1 MYSSLYFSQI
11 DTDVLA
17 PAIVERAAV
26 RADVD
31 DGRVTQVVDQHLPAS
46 FAFAFLGPP
55 QKWRAFHLRI
65 FQLDVEVV
73 ETARRFHPSFI

>member
-1 MYSSLYFSQI
+1 MQYTSLYFSQI

-55 QKWRAFHLRI
+55 QK
-65 FQLDVEVV
+65 
-73 ETARRFHPSFI
+73 